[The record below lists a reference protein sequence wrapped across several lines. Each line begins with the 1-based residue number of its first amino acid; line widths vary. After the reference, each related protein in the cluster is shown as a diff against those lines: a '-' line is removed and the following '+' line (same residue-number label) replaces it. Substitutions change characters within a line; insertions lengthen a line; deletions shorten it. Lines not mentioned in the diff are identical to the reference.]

1 MNKNINNMNEVMK
14 NEVMNE
20 MYVKPECTVYAIE
33 TEGVL
38 CGSGEQSFTPG
49 ENNFGGS
56 WGNPRGW

>member
-1 MNKNINNMNEVMK
+1 MNKNMNNMNEMMK

-38 CGSGEQSFTPG
+38 CGSIPNATVESDR
-49 ENNFGGS
+49 FGGS
-56 WGNPRGW
+56 WGNPREW

>member
-1 MNKNINNMNEVMK
+1 MNKNMNNMNETMK

-38 CGSGEQSFTPG
+38 CGSDLTVESDR
-49 ENNFGGS
+49 FGGS